1 MMLIFGLMLL
11 LETAACVEV
20 NCSFDQSGPC
30 SAALGDKLR
39 LKLVDASKYNLKIQ
53 KRNYNTQDDP
63 VCKIK
68 DDTMKECDLFNNRY
82 DKVSVKNGILVI
94 NSVIRADSGNYRLQ
108 VFASDG
114 TETSRDLQVIVE
126 GVEFN
131 CSFHQ
136 SVPCNAALGDKL
148 RLKLVD
154 ASKYNLKI
162 HKRNYDTPDDP
173 VCKIK
178 DDTMKECDLFNN
190 RYDEVS
196 VINGILIINSVIR
209 ADSGIYRLQVF
220 ASDGTD
226 TSRDL
231 QVIVEGTVTLS
242 SDSLQSH
249 VLKDLTYILY
259 EGFYS
264 CNTQ

>member
-126 GVEFN
+126 GEDPAIIAIVLGCLAVVLILLVIVAYYFYKKKNQLKPTRNHVNEHDAQKREEEQKRPDVEYATVN
-131 CSFHQ
+131 SQ
-136 SVPCNAALGDKL
+136 NNK
-148 RLKLVD
+148 
-154 ASKYNLKI
+154 N
-162 HKRNYDTPDDP
+162 KR
-173 VCKIK
+173 KK
-178 DDTMKECDLFNN
+178 KMKEE
-190 RYDEVS
+190 EVHYGEVTFTSSS
-196 VINGILIINSVIR
+196 VQRPRQTHEDCV
-209 ADSGIYRLQVF
+209 
-220 ASDGTD
+220 
-226 TSRDL
+226 
-231 QVIVEGTVTLS
+231 
-242 SDSLQSH
+242 
-249 VLKDLTYILY
+249 
-259 EGFYS
+259 YS
-264 CNTQ
+264 EVHTR

>member
-126 GVEFN
+126 ESPSSLVHVLVWCFQMVVLLGLLGG
-131 CSFHQ
+131 FHIYMRLTSGKKEEDQ
-136 SVPCNAALGDKL
+136 SVQMRGF
-148 RLKLVD
+148 REG
-154 ASKYNLKI
+154 
-162 HKRNYDTPDDP
+162 HEDTA
-173 VCKIK
+173 
-178 DDTMKECDLFNN
+178 E
-190 RYDEVS
+190 
-196 VINGILIINSVIR
+196 
-209 ADSGIYRLQVF
+209 
-220 ASDGTD
+220 DG
-226 TSRDL
+226 RD
-231 QVIVEGTVTLS
+231 QQQIS
-242 SDSLQSH
+242 SHL
-249 VLKDLTYILY
+249 
-259 EGFYS
+259 
-264 CNTQ
+264 